1 MFADRTVLEF
11 PKILTIL
18 RQYAE
23 TDRGKADV
31 LALAITDDRLEVE
44 RMLAETDEAR
54 VMIERYDATP
64 LDGVLDT
71 ADAVK
76 RSRLGATLGIEELL
90 DIVCGIDAVANAQR
104 YLRKIRQLEIP
115 AAFLSPYYD
124 ALVHLASL
132 KVAIEACIDPKG
144 QLYDEASEGLAA
156 VRTKIAQN
164 RKKIDEK
171 MNALLRSEAAKL
183 TDAIITIRNGRL
195 VLPVRAE
202 YKNSFKGIIHDQSAS
217 MGTVFIEP
225 MGCVELNNLTAEL
238 AFKEA
243 EEIEKI
249 LARLSGFVGADAD
262 ALEGNAEIMT
272 RLDVIFAKAKYA
284 VAIQGVR
291 PAITPASI
299 RLVNARHPLIPREAV
314 VANTI
319 GFSGYRSIVI
329 TGPNTGGKTVALKTL
344 GLLSLMVQAG
354 MLIPADELSETII
367 FRNICADIGDEQ
379 SIEQSLSTFS
389 SHVTKI
395 IAIVENLADD
405 SLVLLDELGVGTDP
419 KEGASL
425 AIAILDHLRTK
436 RVYSM
441 VTTHYPEL
449 KLYAMNRDDT
459 VNASVEFDIETLRP
473 TYRLQIGIPG
483 TSNAFE
489 IARRLGLDETIV
501 RHAGEVSLSFDDDT
515 AHLMKKLERQS
526 IALNDEIEAY
536 KLRKKAAEDRLEAVE
551 AELAKTKTDRENARA
566 SLEREKERILAET
579 KEEAAK
585 LIEELDALKKSA
597 SFREHELARLK
608 HDVKSLG
615 AKEIDL
621 RKVNQAK
628 ISVGDVVTVIPYQR
642 TGIVMKNAGQNR
654 FEIQMGALSGI
665 FDESQIEFASRR
677 IAEDKPVNVRVFRS
691 TDAKVELD
699 LRGERYEE
707 AMTRL
712 DKFIDDCL
720 VANLEFAYIIHGYG
734 TGALR
739 KGVQEFVKRT
749 PQIKSSRPGG
759 AGEGGSGITVVYF
772 K

>member
-11 PKILTIL
+11 TKILAIL

-23 TDRGKADV
+23 TDRGKRDV
-31 LALAITDDRLEVE
+31 LELAVTDVKADVE

-54 VMIERYDATP
+54 RMIERYDTTP
-64 LDGVLDT
+64 LDGVLDVE
-71 ADAVK
+71 DAIR
-76 RSRLGATLGIEELL
+76 RSRLGSTLSIEELL
-90 DIVCGIDAVANAQR
+90 DIVCGIDAVNNAQR
-104 YLRKIRQLEIP
+104 YIRKIRQLEIP
-115 AAFLSPYYD
+115 SSSLDPYYD
-124 ALVHLASL
+124 ALVWLSPL
-132 KVAIEACIDPKG
+132 KSAIESCIDAKG
-144 QLYDEASEGLAA
+144 TVYDNASEGLAL
-156 VRTKIAQN
+156 VRTKIAAN
-164 RKKIDEK
+164 RRKIDEK
-171 MNALLRSEAAKL
+171 MQSLLKSEAAKL
-183 TDAIITIRNGRL
+183 TDSIITIRNGRL

-238 AFKEA
+238 ALKEA

-249 LARLSGFVGADAD
+249 LARLSGMVGADAEI
-262 ALEGNAEIMT
+262 LEANAAIMT
-272 RLDVIFAKAKYA
+272 SLDVIFAKAKYA
-284 VAIQGVR
+284 VAILGIR
-291 PAITPASI
+291 PELTASTI
-299 RLVNARHPLIPREAV
+299 RLVNARHPLIPKEQV

-319 GFSGYRSIVI
+319 GFGNYRSIVI

-354 MLIPADELSETII
+354 MLIPADELSKTII
-367 FRNICADIGDEQ
+367 FKNICADIGDEQ

-395 IAIVENLADD
+395 ISIIDNLQDD

-425 AIAILDHLRTK
+425 AIAILDHLRSK

-449 KLYAMNRDDT
+449 KLYAMNQDDT
-459 VNASVEFDIETLRP
+459 VNASVEFDIQTLRP
-473 TYRLQIGIPG
+473 TYRLQIGVPG
-483 TSNAFE
+483 TSNALE
-489 IARRLGLDETIV
+489 IAKRLGLPAAIV
-501 RHAGEVSLSFDDDT
+501 RHAGEISLSFDDET

-526 IALNDEIEAY
+526 IALNEEIDAY
-536 KLRKKAAEDRLEAVE
+536 KAKKQAVEQRLEAVN
-551 AELAKTKTDRENARA
+551 AELAKMRNDRESARA
-566 SLEREKERILAET
+566 ALEIEKERIISEAKAE
-579 KEEAAK
+579 ALR
-585 LIEELDALKKSA
+585 LIGELDQLKKSA
-597 SFREHELARLK
+597 TFREHELARLK
-608 HDVKSLG
+608 HEVKGLG
-615 AKEIDL
+615 AQEIDL
-621 RKVNQAK
+621 RKVNAAK

-642 TGIVMKNAGQNR
+642 TGIVMKAVGGNK

-665 FDESQIEFASRR
+665 FEEDQIEFSSRR
-677 IAEDKPVNVRVFRS
+677 APEEKTASVRVVRN
-691 TDAKVELD
+691 TDAKIELD

-712 DKFIDDCL
+712 DKFVDDCL
-720 VANLEFAYIIHGYG
+720 VNNLEFAYVIHGYG

-739 KGVQEFVKRT
+739 KGVQDYIRRT
-749 PQIKSSRPGG
+749 PDIKSSRPGG
-759 AGEGGSGITVVYF
+759 QGEGGSGITVLYF